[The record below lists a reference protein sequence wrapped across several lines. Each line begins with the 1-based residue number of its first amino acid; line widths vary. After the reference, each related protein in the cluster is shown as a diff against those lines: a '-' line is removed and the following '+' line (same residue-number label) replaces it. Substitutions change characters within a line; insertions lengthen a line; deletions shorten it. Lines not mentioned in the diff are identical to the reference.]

1 MRRREILSLL
11 AGSVWAAPCALA
23 QPRGVPAQGPDR
35 LRRVGVLTHF
45 AENDDEGRAR
55 IAAFR
60 SGLRELGW
68 AEGSTVQVDYRWA
81 GGDEG
86 RLRAYAGELVRLEP
100 HVILT
105 NSTPVLAALR
115 GETRS
120 IPVVFT
126 GVSDPI
132 GTGVVASLAR
142 PGGHITGF
150 ANFEPSIGGK
160 WLESLK
166 QLDPDLSE
174 VVFLC
179 NPRNA
184 SWSPIFEEVKA
195 VAASLGVAPT
205 LAQVGGAADIEQS
218 LDRSADRRSGI
229 IVQPDGMTLAHRRVI
244 IDLARK
250 HRLLAIYPF
259 RVFALDGGL
268 MVYGIDVAD
277 QFRRAASYVDRIL
290 KGANPGDLPVQ
301 APTKF
306 ELVLN
311 LKTAK
316 ELGLTIPPSI
326 LARADEV
333 IE

>member
-68 AEGSTVQVDYRWA
+68 AEGSTVQVLSLGGRRRGPLARLCRRARSPGTPCDPDKQYARPRGSSRRDAQHTCRVYRRFGPDRYRSRGEPGAAW
-81 GGDEG
+81 
-86 RLRAYAGELVRLEP
+86 RPYYRIRQLRAVDRGQMARKPE
-100 HVILT
+100 
-105 NSTPVLAALR
+105 AARSGPER
-115 GETRS
+115 GR
-120 IPVVFT
+120 
-126 GVSDPI
+126 
-132 GTGVVASLAR
+132 
-142 PGGHITGF
+142 
-150 ANFEPSIGGK
+150 
-160 WLESLK
+160 
-166 QLDPDLSE
+166 
-174 VVFLC
+174 LC

-326 LARADEV
+326 LARASEV

>member
-205 LAQVGGAADIEQS
+205 CLGGRSCGYRAVARSFSGPTVG
-218 LDRSADRRSGI
+218 
-229 IVQPDGMTLAHRRVI
+229 H
-244 IDLARK
+244 
-250 HRLLAIYPF
+250 H
-259 RVFALDGGL
+259 
-268 MVYGIDVAD
+268 
-277 QFRRAASYVDRIL
+277 RAARWDDARPSSCDHRSRAEASAAGY
-290 KGANPGDLPVQ
+290 LPVS
-301 APTKF
+301 
-306 ELVLN
+306 
-311 LKTAK
+311 
-316 ELGLTIPPSI
+316 GLCSGRGTDGV
-326 LARADEV
+326 RN
-333 IE
+333 